1 MKAKGNKTFFLKKPL
16 EMVELELHRGVG
28 GGGQQQQ
35 QQQQQHPPLR
45 TRTRWRRR
53 WSISAASRQQQ
64 QQQQQ
69 HFRSSL
75 RGFGYL
81 ERERAKSR
89 VRQEEKGENLQKNM
103 CPRVYFFLE
112 IEIFCPWRRPK
123 KGPLRIPPHPTFSSP
138 RLFFCIHEHDI
149 FPEGRRRKRRSVG

>member
-1 MKAKGNKTFFLKKPL
+1 
-16 EMVELELHRGVG
+16 MVELELHRGVG
-28 GGGQQQQ
+28 GGGQQQ

-89 VRQEEKGENLQKNM
+89 VRQEERGGKLA
-103 CPRVYFFLE
+103 
-112 IEIFCPWRRPK
+112 K
-123 KGPLRIPPHPTFSSP
+123 KYVSESLLLS
-138 RLFFCIHEHDI
+138 
-149 FPEGRRRKRRSVG
+149 

>member
-1 MKAKGNKTFFLKKPL
+1 
-16 EMVELELHRGVG
+16 MVELELHRGVG

-89 VRQEEKGENLQKNM
+89 VRQEERGGKLAKKVCVQESTSLLKLKFSVLGGARKRGRCEFRRIQHS
-103 CPRVYFFLE
+103 PPPVFFSA
-112 IEIFCPWRRPK
+112 
-123 KGPLRIPPHPTFSSP
+123 HTSTTFS
-138 RLFFCIHEHDI
+138 RK
-149 FPEGRRRKRRSVG
+149 EGGEKGGRSVDPERSPL